1 MPMSARLLRPRAGGL
16 HPEAAAWRS
25 AVVANGGSVSATTL
39 SAVSKFCAAIDTAGI
54 RDRFVRVNLFAGT
67 GLAAAMVPLF
77 RGQSRT
83 GTQFGNT
90 TDTNNGPFVSGD
102 YAETGASGGLAAAS
116 NTSKYLSTGLIP
128 FNAGITEQNYH
139 NSGYFPATLNTTGD
153 WIGAT
158 GTGGGQRFSIFFP
171 AFSTV
176 GMYVRFGGGSNS
188 GIENASLVART
199 GHLIGQRSS
208 GIGVGYR
215 NGSNIS
221 ATSSTAG
228 SQAFGTNE
236 PPALNV
242 FARNANGS
250 PGAYW
255 SGRACMYSVGL
266 NFTDAQA
273 LAFYNAVQTFQT
285 ALGRQL

>member
-1 MPMSARLLRPRAGGL
+1 MAMNPKLLRPRSGGV

-25 AVVANGGSVSATTL
+25 AVIANGGSVSGTTL
-39 SAVSKFCAAIDTAGI
+39 SAVDRFCKDVDAAGI
-54 RDRFVRVNLFAGT
+54 RDRFSRLNLFCGT
-67 GLAAAMVPLF
+67 GLAACLVPLY

-83 GTQFGNT
+83 GTQHGNT
-90 TDTNNGPFVSGD
+90 TDTNNGPFASGD
-102 YAETGASGGLAAAS
+102 YVETGASGGLTATS
-116 NTSKYLSTGLIP
+116 NTNKYLATGFIP

-153 WIGAT
+153 WIGSLSA
-158 GTGGGQRFSIFFP
+158 GANSIFFP
-171 AFSTV
+171 GFSTV

-188 GIENASLVART
+188 GLENATLAARN

-208 GIGVGYR
+208 GAGVGYR
-215 NGSNIS
+215 NGTNLN
-221 ATSSTAG
+221 ATSMTSGSVAFST
-228 SQAFGTNE
+228 NN
-236 PPALNV
+236 PPALHV
-242 FARNANGS
+242 YARNNNGTPS
-250 PGAYW
+250 GYW
-255 SGRACMYSVGL
+255 SGRACMYSIGL